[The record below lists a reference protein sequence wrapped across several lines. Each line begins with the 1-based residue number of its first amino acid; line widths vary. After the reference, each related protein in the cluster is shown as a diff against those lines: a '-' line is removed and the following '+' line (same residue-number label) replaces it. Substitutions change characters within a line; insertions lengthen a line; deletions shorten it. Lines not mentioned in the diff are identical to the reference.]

1 MSKSVPLGA
10 GPIVIADHMT
20 RSPITVEKTTSL
32 AAALKIMEEH
42 GFRHLPVVE
51 QDKLLGVVSERELRC
66 LENME
71 GFNSAHCV
79 VEDFTLGPTYAV
91 APDALVRDVA
101 HEMAVRK
108 LGSAVVVEG
117 TKVVG
122 MFTTVDALRV
132 LAGVLGAGAS

>member
-1 MSKSVPLGA
+1 MSKTIL
-10 GPIVIADHMT
+10 IADHMT
-20 RSPITVEKTTSL
+20 RSPITVDKTTSL
-32 AAALKIMEEH
+32 AAALKIMEEN

-51 QDKLLGVVSERELRC
+51 GGQLLGVVSERELRC

-91 APDALVRDVA
+91 APDSLVRDVA
-101 HEMAVRK
+101 RAMAERK

-122 MFTTVDALRV
+122 MFTTIDALRV
-132 LAGVLGAGAS
+132 LASVLDASAA

>member
-1 MSKSVPLGA
+1 MSKTIL
-10 GPIVIADHMT
+10 IADHMT
-20 RSPITVEKTTSL
+20 RSPITVDKTTSL
-32 AAALKIMEEH
+32 AAALKIMEEN

-51 QDKLLGVVSERELRC
+51 GGQLLGVVSERELRC

-79 VEDFTLGPTYAV
+79 VEDFTLVPTYAV
-91 APDALVRDVA
+91 APDSLVRDVA
-101 HEMAVRK
+101 RAMAERK

-122 MFTTVDALRV
+122 MFTTIDALRV
-132 LAGVLGAGAS
+132 LASVLDASAA

>member
-1 MSKSVPLGA
+1 MSKTIL
-10 GPIVIADHMT
+10 IADHMT
-20 RSPITVEKTTSL
+20 RSPITVDKTTSL

-51 QDKLLGVVSERELRC
+51 GGQLLGVVSERELRC

-71 GFNSAHCV
+71 GFNSAHCI
-79 VEDFTLGPTYAV
+79 VEDFTLGPTYTV
-91 APDALVRDVA
+91 APDSLVRDVA
-101 HEMAVRK
+101 RVMAERK

-122 MFTTVDALRV
+122 MFTTIDALRV
-132 LAGVLGAGAS
+132 LASVLGASAA